1 MAHWRAKFH
10 LAEAC
15 FRDHYGAIHT
25 RNAVPPMSRLKKR
38 IKKSDTLDHGFVL
51 RGFGQKKKGQ
61 AVALPWPLDH
71 VDEKPEIHTT
81 HFRNAAKVSAFD

>member
-1 MAHWRAKFH
+1 M
-10 LAEAC
+10 
-15 FRDHYGAIHT
+15 
-25 RNAVPPMSRLKKR
+25 
-38 IKKSDTLDHGFVL
+38 L